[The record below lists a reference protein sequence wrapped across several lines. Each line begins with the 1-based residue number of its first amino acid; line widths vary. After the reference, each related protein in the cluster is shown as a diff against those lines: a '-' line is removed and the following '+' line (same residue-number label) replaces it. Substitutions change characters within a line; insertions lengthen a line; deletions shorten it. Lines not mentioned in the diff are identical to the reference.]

1 MVYDRITPSDESGG
15 IGFRKVKNFS
25 AMHRRY
31 VKMMPVNEV
40 SGYRKFGGCL
50 DAYMDAHLKPNMM
63 ETSKQSERTIKIKVA
78 IQYRTV
84 TYCTLKLYIEKEI

>member
-1 MVYDRITPSDESGG
+1 MEEL
-15 IGFRKVKNFS
+15 NFEKLKTL
-25 AMHRRY
+25 APCTGRY

-63 ETSKQSERTIKIKVA
+63 ETSKQSERTIKNQVA
-78 IQYRTV
+78 IQNRTV
-84 TYCTLKLYIEKEI
+84 TICTFKIIYRKGDLTLCVEL

>member
-25 AMHRRY
+25 AMHRQEREI
-31 VKMMPVNEV
+31 VSVNEV

-63 ETSKQSERTIKIKVA
+63 ETSKQSERTIKIK
-78 IQYRTV
+78 
-84 TYCTLKLYIEKEI
+84 

>member
-15 IGFRKVKNFS
+15 IGFRKVKTL
-25 AMHRRY
+25 APCTGRY

-63 ETSKQSERTIKIKVA
+63 ETSKQSERTIKIK
-78 IQYRTV
+78 
-84 TYCTLKLYIEKEI
+84 